1 MKSLRTLNIPE
12 IEKTAIRSFSRRVK
26 KSLGKQ
32 LVDIKLYGSKA
43 REKYR
48 KNSDIDIF
56 LLLKKKSY
64 AKTSKVSQAEVD
76 VFDKYDVLLSTVV
89 FDLFEAKINKQL
101 RSPYFESIEKE
112 GIKI

>member
-1 MKSLRTLNIPE
+1 MKSLRTLHIPE
-12 IEKTAIRSFSRRVK
+12 VEKTAIRSFSRRVRK
-26 KSLGKQ
+26 LLGKQ

-43 REKYR
+43 REQYR

-56 LLLKKKSY
+56 VLLRKKSY
-64 AKTSKVSQAEVD
+64 AKSSKISKASVD
-76 VFDKYDVLLSTVV
+76 VFDKYDILLSTVV
-89 FDLFEAKINKQL
+89 FDLFEEKINKQL